1 MFGTQ
6 GLGMDPM
13 EAAHVDTAKTMDLS
27 PVPQD
32 LLFFF
37 SQESE
42 PGSEVVSFPRGK
54 SRDDPVQFLCARES
68 GILEVYMTR
77 ECIDKKRLHLGN
89 GRGAWWF

>member
-1 MFGTQ
+1 
-6 GLGMDPM
+6 MDPM